1 MGRGR
6 EYSKGCS
13 LFYLRGNFYFLVDR
27 GGGLPYNIMM
37 QLVWRPR
44 PFGLGFD
51 KIEVT
56 F

>member
-1 MGRGR
+1 MLSFLLERQF
-6 EYSKGCS
+6 
-13 LFYLRGNFYFLVDR
+13 LFFLVDR

>member
-6 EYSKGCS
+6 EYSKGYS
-13 LFYLRGNFYFLVDR
+13 LFLRRFLSFFIDR